1 MLQTSLWLWLLLL
14 LLLNQVVQGC
24 GAAHD
29 SRAGLQLL
37 V

>member
-1 MLQTSLWLWLLLL
+1 MLQTRLVLLWL
-14 LLLNQVVQGC
+14 LLLNQVVQSC

-29 SRAGLQLL
+29 SRARVQLL